1 MVPPASRR
9 IPRVLRYSGSRLYFI
24 LSSTGLLPSLEPL
37 SFGLR
42 LELFRLYDPTTPIDR
57 SQSVWPLTISL
68 AATKVIEFS
77 FSSSGY
83 LDVSVHRVPGLHLWI
98 QYRPHEVCSCRFPH
112 SDIHGSRV
120 ICTSPWL
127 FAAYHVFHRLSVPR
141 HPPCAL
147 LRLTFICIALHTRA
161 LIRYFVLSTD
171 LSVFCLLFITKTD
184 CQLFGYLGC
193 LNFYF
198 YQ

>member
-1 MVPPASRR
+1 MDFGYGAFTLYCWLSQNHSP
-9 IPRVLRYSGSRLYFI
+9 IQSGHLVQSVTPVCTH
-24 LSSTGLLPSLEPL
+24 TGLG
-37 SFGLR
+37 SFHFARRYFGNR
-42 LELFRLYDPTTPIDR
+42 I
-57 SQSVWPLTISL
+57 
-68 AATKVIEFS
+68 FS

-184 CQLFGYLGC
+184 FQLFGYLGC

>member
-1 MVPPASRR
+1 MSRST
-9 IPRVLRYSGSRLYFI
+9 LDTA
-24 LSSTGLLPSLEPL
+24 LSLLPSLTGL
-37 SFGLR
+37 SPFAAGLSSTVLLGSWISHAVRTPVCTHTGLGSFHFARRYFGNR
-42 LELFRLYDPTTPIDR
+42 I
-57 SQSVWPLTISL
+57 
-68 AATKVIEFS
+68 FS

-127 FAAYHVFHRLSVPR
+127 FAAYHVFHRLLVPR

-147 LRLTFICIALHTRA
+147 SSLTSSISAAGTASIRRCIALHPWSRVY
-161 LIRYFVLSTD
+161 LI
-171 LSVFCLLFITKTD
+171 LSVTYLSIR
-184 CQLFGYLGC
+184 LGC
-193 LNFYF
+193 LVS
-198 YQ
+198 

>member
-1 MVPPASRR
+1 MSQS
-9 IPRVLRYSGSRLYFI
+9 IPRNARTPVWA
-24 LSSTGLLPSLEPL
+24 LP
-37 SFGLR
+37 R
-42 LELFRLYDPTTPIDR
+42 
-57 SQSVWPLTISL
+57 SL
-68 AATKVIEFS
+68 AATYGIDVS
-77 FSSSGY
+77 FSSSPY
-83 LDVSVHRVPGLHLWI
+83 LDVSVQEVPDLYLCI
-98 QYRPHEVCSCRFPH
+98 QYRTTEVYSARFPH
-112 SDIHGSRV
+112 SEICGSLN
-120 ICTSPWL
+120 ICFLPQL
-127 FAAYHVFHRLSVPR
+127 IAAYHVFHRLSVPR

>member
-1 MVPPASRR
+1 MSRST
-9 IPRVLRYSGSRLYFI
+9 LDTA
-24 LSSTGLLPSLEPL
+24 LSLLPSLTGL
-37 SFGLR
+37 SPFTAGLSSTVLLGSWISHAVRTPVCTHTGLGSFHFARRYFGNR
-42 LELFRLYDPTTPIDR
+42 I
-57 SQSVWPLTISL
+57 
-68 AATKVIEFS
+68 FS

-147 LRLTFICIALHTRA
+147 FRLTCYDTLPSVVMHHLLLVAFRCLVSISMK
-161 LIRYFVLSTD
+161 YFRLLLS
-171 LSVFCLLFITKTD
+171 LPPSISRMV
-184 CQLFGYLGC
+184 
-193 LNFYF
+193 
-198 YQ
+198 

>member
-1 MVPPASRR
+1 MSRST
-9 IPRVLRYSGSRLYFI
+9 LDTA
-24 LSSTGLLPSLEPL
+24 LSLLPSLTGL
-37 SFGLR
+37 SPFTAGLSSTVLLGSWISHAVRTPVCTHTGLGSFHFARRYFGNR
-42 LELFRLYDPTTPIDR
+42 I
-57 SQSVWPLTISL
+57 
-68 AATKVIEFS
+68 FS

-147 LRLTFICIALHTRA
+147 LRLTFVCPFPKKWLPPV
-161 LIRYFVLSTD
+161 LPSLENIRRMS
-171 LSVFCLLFITKTD
+171 
-184 CQLFGYLGC
+184 
-193 LNFYF
+193 
-198 YQ
+198 

>member
-9 IPRVLRYSGSRLYFI
+9 IPRVLRYSGSRLYFV

-83 LDVSVHRVPGLHLWI
+83 LDVSVHRVPEHTLWI
-98 QYRPHEVCSCRFPH
+98 HVCTTKVCLARFPH
-112 SDIHGSRV
+112 SEIHGSML
-120 ICTSPWL
+120 ICSSPWL
-127 FAAYHVFHRLSVPR
+127 FAAYHVFLRLSVPR

-147 LRLTFICIALHTRA
+147 FRLTCYDTLP
-161 LIRYFVLSTD
+161 
-171 LSVFCLLFITKTD
+171 SVVMHHLLLACCF
-184 CQLFGYLGC
+184 
-193 LNFYF
+193 
-198 YQ
+198 

>member
-1 MVPPASRR
+1 MSLFLSLTGLSP
-9 IPRVLRYSGSRLYFI
+9 FI
-24 LSSTGLLPSLEPL
+24 AGLSSTVLLGSWIIYAVRTPTCTHIGLG
-37 SFGLR
+37 SFHFARRYFGNR
-42 LELFRLYDPTTPIDR
+42 I
-57 SQSVWPLTISL
+57 
-68 AATKVIEFS
+68 FS

-147 LRLTFICIALHTRA
+147 FSLTNNLGSGLFR
-161 LIRYFVLSTD
+161 STD
-171 LSVFCLLFITKTD
+171 WGSLLPHVWGMKKD
-184 CQLFGYLGC
+184 RLRSKGYEEGSA
-193 LNFYF
+193 FE
-198 YQ
+198 

>member
-1 MVPPASRR
+1 MSRST
-9 IPRVLRYSGSRLYFI
+9 LDTA
-24 LSSTGLLPSLEPL
+24 LSLLPSLTGL
-37 SFGLR
+37 SPFAAGLSSTVLLGSWISHAVRTPVCTHTGLGSFHFARRYFGNR
-42 LELFRLYDPTTPIDR
+42 I
-57 SQSVWPLTISL
+57 
-68 AATKVIEFS
+68 FS

-147 LRLTFICIALHTRA
+147 FSLTNNLKAVLIGLMAAEVYFLLPEERLDLICEAKDTKKALPSSNRFRQRSAFSSYH
-161 LIRYFVLSTD
+161 Y
-171 LSVFCLLFITKTD
+171 
-184 CQLFGYLGC
+184 QYLA
-193 LNFYF
+193 
-198 YQ
+198 

>member
-1 MVPPASRR
+1 MSLFLSLTGLSP
-9 IPRVLRYSGSRLYFI
+9 FI
-24 LSSTGLLPSLEPL
+24 AGLSSTVLLESWIIYAVRTPTCTHIGLG
-37 SFGLR
+37 SFHFARRYFGNR
-42 LELFRLYDPTTPIDR
+42 LKTLVF
-57 SQSVWPLTISL
+57 
-68 AATKVIEFS
+68 FS

-98 QYRPHEVCSCRFPH
+98 QYRSHEVCSCRFPH
-112 SDIHGSRV
+112 SDIHGSMV

-161 LIRYFVLSTD
+161 LYLRYFVLFFCPQSHSQNRPLG
-171 LSVFCLLFITKTD
+171 LSFCSYMALAI
-184 CQLFGYLGC
+184 YI
-193 LNFYF
+193 
-198 YQ
+198 

>member
-1 MVPPASRR
+1 MSRST
-9 IPRVLRYSGSRLYFI
+9 LDTA
-24 LSSTGLLPSLEPL
+24 LSLLPSLTGL
-37 SFGLR
+37 SPFAAGLSSTVLLGSWISHAVRTPVCTHTGLGSFHFARRYFGNR
-42 LELFRLYDPTTPIDR
+42 I
-57 SQSVWPLTISL
+57 
-68 AATKVIEFS
+68 FS

-141 HPPCAL
+141 HPPYAL
-147 LRLTFICIALHTRA
+147 CSLTNRFKLRQRKGSCENKLACFRAALFDVIREVQDTEGRLRRAEVTR
-161 LIRYFVLSTD
+161 TC
-171 LSVFCLLFITKTD
+171 LSVTQSRAI
-184 CQLFGYLGC
+184 
-193 LNFYF
+193 
-198 YQ
+198 